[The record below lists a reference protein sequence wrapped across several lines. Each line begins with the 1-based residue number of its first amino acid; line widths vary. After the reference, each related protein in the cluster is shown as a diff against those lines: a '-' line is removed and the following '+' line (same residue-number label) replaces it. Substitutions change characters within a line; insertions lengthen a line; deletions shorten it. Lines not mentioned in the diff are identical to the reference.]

1 MRQFV
6 PADFE
11 KASSDLDRLK
21 EAYFAA
27 GADPA
32 ARGTAEA
39 ALAAAM
45 RWISIALNSYPPLEM
60 PRD

>member
-11 KASSDLDRLK
+11 KAANDLDRLK

-32 ARGTAEA
+32 ARDTAEA
-39 ALAAAM
+39 ALSAAL
-45 RWISIALNSYPPLEM
+45 RWIGVALDSYPPPGP
-60 PRD
+60 PRN

>member
-11 KASSDLDRLK
+11 KAATDLDRLK

-27 GADPA
+27 GCDPA
-32 ARGTAEA
+32 VRETAEA

-45 RWISIALNSYPPLEM
+45 RWISVALDSYD
-60 PRD
+60 RQQHSRK